1 MTARAKKPISEE
13 EPITIVRR
21 RKGKRIKVVVNNSKI
36 AQRALVLKKEVRKR
50 ASGIRKRHLARYA
63 GRDLKQINWTEV
75 EDGFLAGIK
84 TDSQEWKHLYDVIS
98 RTGNDRE
105 QRQLLKKL
113 GREFGKMYEHYRR
126 FAERA
131 AGKIPKTERDDGDGS
146 YFYKVIAEDIPYC
159 KKIARFC
166 ILRNVHPTQLLEYWH
181 SHVKN
186 FTGMEFPSLGFLGHI
201 QRVDEVALS
210 HGSSRVAKRSER
222 PGSVSATPRH
232 GNSYADLSRLDPK
245 LRPALESAGFPT
257 EKHNDYFLLTVQY
270 MAMQLAKGKKFFLPP
285 GSERDMAK
293 WLASNFFKK
302 TE

>member
-1 MTARAKKPISEE
+1 MTARAKKRIVEE
-13 EPITIVRR
+13 EPITVVRTR
-21 RKGKRIKVVVNNSKI
+21 NGKRIKVVVNNSKI

-50 ASGIRKRHLARYA
+50 TSGIRKRHLARYA

-84 TDSQEWKHLYDVIS
+84 TDSQEWRHLNDVIS

-113 GREFGKMYEHYRR
+113 GREFGKMYERYRR
-126 FAERA
+126 LAERSS
-131 AGKIPKTERDDGDGS
+131 GRIP
-146 YFYKVIAEDIPYC
+146 FYTMISEELLLC

-166 ILRNVHPTQLLEYWH
+166 ILRNVHPIQLLEYWH
-181 SHVKN
+181 SHAKN
-186 FTGMEFPSLGFLGHI
+186 FTGMEFPSLSFLGHI

-222 PGSVSATPRH
+222 PGSASATPRH

-257 EKHNDYFLLTVQY
+257 QKHNDHFLLTVQY
-270 MAMQLAKGKKFFLPP
+270 MAMQLAKGKKFFIPP
-285 GSERDMAK
+285 GDEKRMAK
-293 WLASNFFKK
+293 WAAENLFSK
-302 TE
+302 EE